1 MLFNQTIKNI
11 NRIREV
17 IQILLKYGFEDIVS
31 STPLHKLVPSNM
43 RLKWSRQDRPRLEFS
58 RYERLR
64 LAAEDLGPSF
74 VKLAQVLSNRP
85 DILPEALIVEL
96 EKLQNDVPP
105 FKFSK
110 AKKIIEGETGQLL
123 EELFSDFDE
132 TPIGSASIGQ
142 VYKAQLHTGEDV
154 VIKVQRPGVKEVV
167 ETDLV
172 ILKELAKLT
181 DNYFKKQ
188 GITNTMDIVDTFE
201 KVMRKELNYFNE
213 SRNLE
218 QFRTVYENYPNLY
231 IPRVY
236 KSLTTEKILILE
248 YIDGCKITDVRQQRA
263 WGIDPRDTAEKGM
276 DIYLT
281 QFFEYGFFHADPHP
295 GNVLVRKDGV
305 ICLIDFGIVGRLMKR
320 DKYAFS
326 GILLSMAQQ
335 DPKSMAIN
343 LKRLAME
350 DDIADMKAFEY
361 DLNELIEEF
370 ASLDVA
376 EMNIAD
382 FSRELQKII
391 YNYHLKIPSSAF
403 LILRA
408 LVILEGI
415 GKVIHPG
422 FKTFE
427 FVKPYGK
434 KILKEQ
440 FSFENIGLEFYYSFL
455 NIYTFFNTFPVEI
468 NYLLQKL
475 KKGQLKIQIEHQGH
489 KQLLQTINFTAFRI
503 MMALII
509 SALLIASAIV
519 STAPLEKNLSTPG
532 GIPYISLV
540 GFSIAAFLGFILL
553 IASLRG
559 PKNN

>member
-1 MLFNQTIKNI
+1 MLFNQTIKNLK
-11 NRIREV
+11 RIREI
-17 IQILLKYGFEDIVS
+17 IQILIKYGFEDIVS
-31 STPLHKLVPSNM
+31 STPLHKLVPRNM
-43 RLKWSRQDRPRLEFS
+43 QGRWSRQDRPIMEYT
-58 RYERLR
+58 RYERIR

-85 DILPEALIVEL
+85 DILPEALISEL

-105 FKFSK
+105 FEFEK
-110 AKKIIEGETGQLL
+110 AKIIIEGETGQLL
-123 EELFSDFDE
+123 EELFSNFDKD
-132 TPIGSASIGQ
+132 PIGSASIGQ

-154 VIKVQRPGVKEVV
+154 VIKVQRPGVKETV

-172 ILKELAKLT
+172 ILRELVRLT
-181 DNYFKKQ
+181 ENYFQKQ
-188 GITNTMDIVDTFE
+188 GVRNTMDVVDTFE

-213 SRNLE
+213 SRNIE
-218 QFRTVYENYPNLY
+218 QFRDVYHNYPNLY
-231 IPRVY
+231 IPKVY
-236 KSLTTEKILILE
+236 KSLTTEKILVLE
-248 YIDGCKITDVRQQRA
+248 YISGCKITDVRQQRA
-263 WGIDPRDTAEKGM
+263 WGIDPRATAEKGM

-305 ICLIDFGIVGRLMKR
+305 ICLIDFGIVGKLMKR

-335 DPKSMAIN
+335 DARSMAIN
-343 LKRLAME
+343 LKRLAM
-350 DDIADMKAFEY
+350 DNDIADMKAFEY

-370 ASLDVA
+370 ASLDVS

-382 FSRELQKII
+382 FSKELQKII
-391 YNYHLKIPSSAF
+391 YSYHLKIPSSTF

-415 GKVIHPG
+415 GKIIHPE

-440 FSFENIGLEFYYSFL
+440 FSFENLGLEFYYSFL
-455 NIYTFFNTFPVEI
+455 NVYTFLNTFPVEL
-468 NYLLQKL
+468 NYLLQRL
-475 KKGQLKIQIEHQGH
+475 KKGQLKIQIEHPGQ
-489 KQLLQTINFTAFRI
+489 KQFMQSLNFIGFRL
-503 MMALII
+503 MMAFLI
-509 SALLIASAIV
+509 SALLIASAIIM
-519 STAPLEKNLSTPG
+519 TAPLEKNLSTPG
-532 GIPYISLV
+532 GIPYLSLV
-540 GFSIAAFLGFILL
+540 GFLIAAFLGVVLL
-553 IASLRG
+553 IISLRG